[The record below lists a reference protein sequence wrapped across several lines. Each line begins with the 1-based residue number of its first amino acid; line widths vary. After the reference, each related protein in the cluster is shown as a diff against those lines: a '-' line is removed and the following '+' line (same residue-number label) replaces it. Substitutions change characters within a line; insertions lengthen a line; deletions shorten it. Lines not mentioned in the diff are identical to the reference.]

1 MISYLLVEILIGERF
16 GIGMFRERSIN
27 IDLTFRCTLEC
38 PKCMRQSIREK
49 GFKVPGV
56 DISFDNLKKIAKYFK
71 KLIFCGQISDP
82 IFHPKFIEILKYCS
96 DINIPVIINTAASQR
111 PMKWYK
117 KAFETYPKAEWL
129 FGIDGLPEDS
139 HKYRIHQDG
148 KHLFEMMKLCAKMGL
163 TARWQ
168 YIVFNY
174 NENDIET
181 CRKMARDNGIIFDV
195 IYSGRW
201 SLRDKYKPKN
211 PNLYLNSKRD
221 SFAINKAGTN
231 EFIKGL
237 KEIQW

>member
-1 MISYLLVEILIGERF
+1 
-16 GIGMFRERSIN
+16 
-27 IDLTFRCTLEC
+27 
-38 PKCMRQSIREK
+38 
-49 GFKVPGV
+49 
-56 DISFDNLKKIAKYFK
+56 
-71 KLIFCGQISDP
+71 
-82 IFHPKFIEILKYCS
+82 
-96 DINIPVIINTAASQR
+96 
-111 PMKWYK
+111 
-117 KAFETYPKAEWL
+117 
-129 FGIDGLPEDS
+129 
-139 HKYRIHQDG
+139 
-148 KHLFEMMKLCAKMGL
+148 MMKLCAKMGL

-221 SFAINKAGTN
+221 SFAINKAGTK